1 MNIYLD
7 IWGTLYKTASSI
19 EDRIELLDYILEK
32 CPDSTYWLTTYC
44 QYGVNRAEDVLSREF
59 PLEFAHKVAEKVQVA
74 DWETLKTEGIDFDQP
89 FLWLDDNCASSEHEV
104 LKSKEAEQ
112 NYIAMNPFDPA
123 SARNALAQ
131 IRARIEKI

>member
-19 EDRIELLDYILEK
+19 EDREQLLDYILEK

-44 QYGVNRAEDVLSREF
+44 QYGINRAEDVLAREF
-59 PLEFAHKVAEKVQVA
+59 PPEFAHKVAERVQVA
-74 DWETLKTEGIDFDQP
+74 EWETLKTEGIDFSRP
-89 FLWLDDNCASSEHEV
+89 FLWLDDNCAVAEREALV
-104 LKSKEAEQ
+104 RKGAEQ
-112 NYIAMNPFDPA
+112 NYIAMNPFDPE
-123 SARNALAQ
+123 SARRALDQ